1 MLSLAISAYSLG
13 KSWDA
18 NIPERYMTFRGVCIA
33 RRVGYKN
40 KSGADFQRISAA
52 FCGAGEGGRTLTLS
66 ELVPKTSASA
76 IPPLPHELSF
86 SLSIFLGI
94 VKAAEMPLFKRNP
107 AGQSAA
113 LPLFQ
118 IRSAHLKDGRLYVQ
132 TKHIPPLYGA
142 YYAGQ
147 CRDKGWRDHGEKQG
161 RDQQAQMAALGTD
174 GDGVSGSSS
183 AFDSGGTVRCFA
195 GPTIFGAR
203 AGAGA
208 APAQLG
214 VSVGQPRWT
223 SCGQHPGGGQ
233 LSDYAG
239 FGRMAA
245 DQNRAHSGST
255 AQPHYGLRDALRG
268 KNVLRRGVGGRLY
281 GYPYQQRC
289 SEPSKNSGPALG
301 GSSHPDG
308 CGCY

>member
-86 SLSIFLGI
+86 SLSIFRGI

-113 LPLFQ
+113 RPLFQ
-118 IRSAHLKDGRLYVQ
+118 IRSAHLKDSRLCVQ

-147 CRDKGWRDHGEKQG
+147 CRDKGWRDHGEK
-161 RDQQAQMAALGTD
+161 
-174 GDGVSGSSS
+174 
-183 AFDSGGTVRCFA
+183 
-195 GPTIFGAR
+195 
-203 AGAGA
+203 
-208 APAQLG
+208 
-214 VSVGQPRWT
+214 
-223 SCGQHPGGGQ
+223 
-233 LSDYAG
+233 
-239 FGRMAA
+239 
-245 DQNRAHSGST
+245 
-255 AQPHYGLRDALRG
+255 
-268 KNVLRRGVGGRLY
+268 
-281 GYPYQQRC
+281 
-289 SEPSKNSGPALG
+289 
-301 GSSHPDG
+301 
-308 CGCY
+308 